1 MSIKPFFFSSLSG
14 PRTWRAKEQ
23 QHHRGFYTN
32 LNKDA
37 IKEGPEA
44 AKSRPSVSEIT
55 LGVVLLNTCKFV
67 GGFW

>member
-1 MSIKPFFFSSLSG
+1 MNIKPFFSLSG

-23 QHHRGFYTN
+23 QQHHRGFYTN
-32 LNKDA
+32 LNKYA
-37 IKEGPEA
+37 IKEGPKA

-55 LGVVLLNTCKFV
+55 LGVVLLNTYKFV

>member
-1 MSIKPFFFSSLSG
+1 MGYQNLFFFLSG

-23 QHHRGFYTN
+23 QQQHRGFYTN
-32 LNKDA
+32 LKKDA
-37 IKEGPEA
+37 IKEGPEG